1 MKYKLLKQ
9 LIDLA
14 PSVIFEWDEK
24 KDRYKYSNWSLMK
37 DLVEKNP
44 EWFEEVK

>member
-9 LIDLA
+9 LVDLA
-14 PSVIFEWDEK
+14 PGVIFEWTKEMY
-24 KDRYKYSNWSLMK
+24 RYKDWGFTKN
-37 DLVEKNP
+37 LVEKNP